1 MLRGKILRIKWN
13 GVFEATIDGKS
24 KRFNDWPSMYDWF
37 EQVIKYAKDSKKRAL
52 LLEDLRKICT
62 KSG

>member
-1 MLRGKILRIKWN
+1 MLRGKILRIKWI

-24 KRFNDWPSMYDWF
+24 KRFNDWQSMYDWF
-37 EQVIKYAKDSKKRAL
+37 AQVLKYAKDDKKRAIL
-52 LLEDLRKICT
+52 EEDLRKIRT